1 MKLTNGML
9 RRFRNIVCSCLLALM
24 LAECAYSHGQ
34 AEQGRA
40 EALPEAKA
48 PAAIRV
54 PFRLLPNKMIA
65 VQAELDSL
73 RGWFIF
79 DTGAPR
85 TMVNRKYFHAVR
97 RRDGYSRI
105 TDVSGVPL
113 VERSTYPSHELNF
126 HGIVEQGAEYVSI
139 DMTQM
144 AREDGLETLGMIGA
158 GTLQGYDVLYD
169 YADSTLTFIRTA
181 DTDAYLAAHFRPE
194 QLHQVA
200 ASVVEHVPCVP
211 AKIGDDVYQLAI
223 DCGAGGSVLSQSYR
237 RQLAN
242 HSRPIGAVEL
252 TGISRIPV
260 RVTQIQVHRMEIGD
274 CLFTSMDFLLHNLRQ
289 MGIEDDDGIDGMV
302 GYDVLSRQKTLISVE
317 SKRVVFINA
326 THL

>member
-1 MKLTNGML
+1 MCML
-9 RRFRNIVCSCLLALM
+9 RQIRNIVCGGLLAFM

-40 EALPEAKA
+40 EAVA
-48 PAAIRV
+48 PAEAPEVIRV

-73 RGWFIF
+73 HGWFIF

-85 TMVNRKYFHAVR
+85 TMVNRKYFHAVT

-105 TDVSGVPL
+105 TDVSGVPRM
-113 VERSTYPSHELNF
+113 ERGTYPAHVLHFE
-126 HGIVEQGAEYVSI
+126 GITEEGKEYLSI

-158 GTLQGYDVLYD
+158 ETLQGYDVLYD

-181 DTDAYLAAHFRPE
+181 DTDAYLAAHYRPE
-194 QLHQVA
+194 QLHQVPTTM
-200 ASVVEHVPCVP
+200 VEHVPCVP
-211 AKIGDDVYQLAI
+211 VQIGDDVYQLGI
-223 DCGAGGSVLSQSYR
+223 DCGAGGNVLSQTYR

-242 HSRPIGAVEL
+242 HSRPVGVMEL

-260 RVTQIQVHRMEIGD
+260 RVTQIEVHRMEIGTQV
-274 CLFTSMDFLLHNLRQ
+274 FTSIDFLLHNLRQ
-289 MGIEDDDGIDGMV
+289 MGIEADDGIDGLV
-302 GYDVLSRQKTLISVE
+302 GYDVLSRQPTLISTE
-317 SKRVVFINA
+317 KQRLIFINA
-326 THL
+326 EHL

>member
-1 MKLTNGML
+1 MF
-9 RRFRNIVCSCLLALM
+9 RRLRNIVCCCLIALM

-40 EALPEAKA
+40 EAVPDAKA

-79 DTGAPR
+79 DTGSPR
-85 TMVNRKYFHAVR
+85 TMVNRKYFHPVR

-113 VERSTYPSHELNF
+113 VERNTYPAHALNF
-126 HGIVEQGAEYVSI
+126 QGIVEEGKEYISI

-158 GTLQGYDVLYD
+158 ETLQGYDVLYD
-169 YADSTLTFIRTA
+169 YADTTLTFIRSA
-181 DTDAYLAAHFRPE
+181 DTEAYLAAHYRPE

-200 ASVVEHVPCVP
+200 AHVVEHVPCVP
-211 AKIGDDVYQLAI
+211 AKIGEDVYQLAI
-223 DCGAGGSVLSQSYR
+223 DCGAGGSVLSQTYR

-242 HSRPIGAVEL
+242 HSRPVGAMEL

-302 GYDVLSRQKTLISVE
+302 GYDVLSRQPTLISVE
-317 SKRVVFINA
+317 SGRVVFIRE
-326 THL
+326 